1 MEDKV
6 YMKTYDVI
14 ARTTHQVRGTK
25 QSLLRFGRHN
35 QGSALLIALMIM
47 GVLMTLSLGVSSLV
61 LGNMRDSRV
70 LIERTK
76 AWYAAESG
84 LERALLET
92 SKNPPGFETEKN
104 GNMGIQGPEFSYSVK
119 STANKFPI
127 ENGYATLR
135 LSESVTIPLFKG
147 ATDELT
153 VKDFHVDYY
162 LAPNISNLGGFIS
175 NDLDILRWK
184 IFGIAADG
192 TMEVI
197 NEFVPAN
204 KGNSEQSP
212 TCFGTKPNCYNN
224 ANFYRRRLGGDGAS
238 EFHKEDIAIKT
249 FLDEHKQNFLVLT
262 NAVNTDMIVGGLTL
276 SEKQRLANIKYRVIE
291 DDSGK
296 SNLTM
301 PTIKISSNGTFGE
314 AKQSLDLEIKRDTF
328 LPVFNYALYRTAD

>member
-6 YMKTYDVI
+6 YMRIYNIVI
-14 ARTTHQVRGTK
+14 ASPCH
-25 QSLLRFGRHN
+25 HD

-47 GVLMTLSLGVSSLV
+47 GILMTLSLGVSSLV

-84 LERALLET
+84 LERALSET
-92 SKNPPGFETEKN
+92 SQNPPGFEVPEKT
-104 GNMGIQGPEFSYSVK
+104 GNIGIQGPQFSYSVK
-119 STANKFPI
+119 STANKIPI
-127 ENGYATLR
+127 ESAYATLR

-162 LAPNISNLGGFIS
+162 LAPNINIAGGFIS
-175 NDLDILRWK
+175 DDLDILRWK
-184 IFGIAADG
+184 IFGIAKTDG

-197 NEFVPAN
+197 NEFVPAD

-212 TCFGTKPNCYNN
+212 TCFGTESPPCYDS
-224 ANFYRRRLGGDGAS
+224 ANFYRRFTGDSGIEFNKEEISIKRFLG
-238 EFHKEDIAIKT
+238 
-249 FLDEHKQNFLVLT
+249 EHKQNFLVLT
-262 NAVNTDMIVGGLTL
+262 NAVNTDMIVGGLIL
-276 SEKQRLANIKYRVIE
+276 SDKQRLANIKYRVIE
-291 DDSGK
+291 DDDGK

-301 PTIKISSNGTFGE
+301 PTIKISSNGKFGE
-314 AKQSLDLEIKRDTF
+314 ATQSLDLEIKRDSF
-328 LPVFNYALYRTAD
+328 LPVFNYALYRTKD